1 MNIYLAS
8 SWRNQEQ
15 PRVLALLR
23 GAGHLV
29 YDFREPTP
37 GNDGF
42 SWSQVGKDGPPYTVA
57 QYLKAIAHPAA
68 NIGFEL
74 DMRALKGCDTCVL
87 LLPCGRSAHLEA
99 GWAVGAGRRVVVYTR
114 DGEEPELM
122 YKMCAAVVS
131 TDEQLLEA
139 LR

>member
-8 SWRNQEQ
+8 SWRNTEQ
-15 PRVLALLR
+15 QRVLGLLQ
-23 GAGHLV
+23 ANGHRV
-29 YDFREPTP
+29 YGFR
-37 GNDGF
+37 
-42 SWSQVGKDGPPYTVA
+42 
-57 QYLKAIAHPAA
+57 
-68 NIGFEL
+68 L
-74 DMRALKGCDTCVL
+74 DMRALEACEACVL

-122 YKMCAAVVS
+122 YKMCSAIVS
-131 TDEQLLEA
+131 TDSELISV